1 MEVGKAAAEARAAT
15 AAMERAAMEAEAQ
28 AAAEAQAKAEAKGK
42 AETEAEAKAV
52 DSEVPKPAGPSE
64 DVVAAGEVAS
74 EAAASSAEADPAAL
88 RARLGELEAQA
99 RPLGSCLPPH
109 PHHLLHH

>member
-1 MEVGKAAAEARAAT
+1 
-15 AAMERAAMEAEAQ
+15 MEAEAQ
-28 AAAEAQAKAEAKGK
+28 AAAEAKAKAEAKEK

-64 DVVAAGEVAS
+64 DVVAAAEVAS

-109 PHHLLHH
+109 PHHVLHH